1 MINFIRANLLFI
13 LLATLFYQ
21 NSGIGETIKKHN
33 GDLILDTKNEQLKKN
48 LIRKTQSS
56 FRS

>member
-21 NSGIGETIKKHN
+21 KSGIGETIKKHN

-48 LIRKTQSS
+48 
-56 FRS
+56 